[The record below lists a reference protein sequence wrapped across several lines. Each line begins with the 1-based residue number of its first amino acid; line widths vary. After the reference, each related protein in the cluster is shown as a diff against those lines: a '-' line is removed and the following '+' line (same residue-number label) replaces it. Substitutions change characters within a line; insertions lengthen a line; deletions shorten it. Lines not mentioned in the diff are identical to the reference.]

1 MVDDD
6 QTNRW
11 LTRQQLEVLG
21 LTVEAAE
28 NGEAALERLR
38 AARFDL
44 LITDC
49 HMPRMDGVALTRAV
63 RAAAD
68 PALSGLPVI
77 GLTADV
83 TAVQRERCVA
93 AGMTDVAIKPL
104 ALELLSRLVGRHL
117 PASAPDGPPAQASG
131 PAGSASFD
139 DRIYRQLFAPGDPD
153 GEALLGEYLDLAAR
167 LNSDLRA
174 LLGVETEA
182 ALPRDQVAATAHR
195 LAGSSLSVGATPLGA
210 AARALEQAAITQD
223 PAAIRA
229 RHATVQLELT
239 AATAAI
245 ATFLAEVQQESM
257 P

>member
-1 MVDDD
+1 
-6 QTNRW
+6 
-11 LTRQQLEVLG
+11 
-21 LTVEAAE
+21 
-28 NGEAALERLR
+28 
-38 AARFDL
+38 
-44 LITDC
+44 
-49 HMPRMDGVALTRAV
+49 MPRMDGVALTRAV